1 MLQDLLGGW
10 RPSPVIG
17 VDISSSTVKVLELS
31 RNDGRYRVESFAVA
45 PLPQNAV
52 VEKNITDTEVVAET
66 LRLAYARS
74 RSKQKNAAV
83 AVSGAAVITKV
94 IEMSADL
101 KEEVM
106 ETQITLEADQYI
118 PYPLE
123 EVALDFEV
131 IGPSERNEDMVEVL
145 LAASRQEN
153 IDTRVEVLELAG
165 LEAKVVDIEA
175 FAMERSFALLAEQF
189 RRSRLVAFSTGNV
202 YPMVSV
208 NSNGAD
214 ESVPPDPIGEYGIT
228 GLGRERLLEYV
239 SHRHQTPVCLLRLN
253 YAVELRYGVPVD
265 IAQRLLAGEPV
276 DLSTSHVN
284 LVWQGYANA
293 VALAAFG
300 LAASP
305 AEVLNLTG
313 PGVLP
318 VRDLAEGLAKR
329 LNVTPTFSGKEGTT
343 ALLNDASRC
352 LQRFG
357 QPELNVEQI
366 LDLVADWLQAGL
378 PVHGKP
384 TKFQVRDGK
393 F

>member
-1 MLQDLLGGW
+1 MQSVDELESLLSRPTDVSRQALRELQGDLLILGAGGKMGPSLARLARRSADEVGRQDL
-10 RPSPVIG
+10 RVIG
-17 VDISSSTVKVLELS
+17 VSRFSTPEVRDELEAAGIETIACDLLDADERS
-31 RNDGRYRVESFAVA
+31 R
-45 PLPQNAV
+45 LPQ
-52 VEKNITDTEVVAET
+52 
-66 LRLAYARS
+66 
-74 RSKQKNAAV
+74 
-83 AVSGAAVITKV
+83 
-94 IEMSADL
+94 IE
-101 KEEVM
+101 
-106 ETQITLEADQYI
+106 
-118 PYPLE
+118 
-123 EVALDFEV
+123 
-131 IGPSERNEDMVEVL
+131 NVL
-145 LAASRQEN
+145 LMTAFKFGSASRP
-153 IDTRVEVLELAG
+153 DLAWATNCY
-165 LEAKVVDIEA
+165 LP
-175 FAMERSFALLAEQF
+175 ALLAEQF

-208 NSNGAD
+208 TSNGAD

-284 LVWQGYANA
+284 LVWQGYASA

-318 VRDLAEGLAKR
+318 VRDLAAGLAKR
-329 LNVTPTFSGKEGTT
+329 LSVTATFSGKEGAT

-357 QPELNVEQI
+357 PPDLDVEQI

>member
-1 MLQDLLGGW
+1 MLQELFGGW
-10 RPSPVIG
+10 RPSSVIG

-123 EVALDFEV
+123 EVALDFE
-131 IGPSERNEDMVEVL
+131 ILGPSARNEDMVEVL

-153 IDTRVEVLELAG
+153 IDSRVEALELAD

-175 FAMERSFALLAEQF
+175 FAMERTFALIAQQFELNENSVVAIVDIGATVTTLSVIVNEETIYTREQLF
-189 RRSRLVAFSTGNV
+189 GGRQLTEEIQRR
-202 YPMVSV
+202 
-208 NSNGAD
+208 
-214 ESVPPDPIGEYGIT
+214 YGISYEEAGQAKKEGGISDDYEDEVLEPYKDAIVQQISRALQFFFSASQYNMVDLIVLAGGVASTT
-228 GLGRERLLEYV
+228 GLADRV
-239 SHRHQTPVCLLRLN
+239 S
-253 YAVELRYGVPVD
+253 
-265 IAQRLLAGEPV
+265 GEIG
-276 DLSTSHVN
+276 T
-284 LVWQGYANA
+284 ATA
-293 VALAAFG
+293 VANPFANMEVAPGVDVLALNSDAPAMMIACG
-300 LAASP
+300 LALRSF
-305 AEVLNLTG
+305 
-313 PGVLP
+313 
-318 VRDLAEGLAKR
+318 D
-329 LNVTPTFSGKEGTT
+329 
-343 ALLNDASRC
+343 
-352 LQRFG
+352 
-357 QPELNVEQI
+357 
-366 LDLVADWLQAGL
+366 
-378 PVHGKP
+378 
-384 TKFQVRDGK
+384 
-393 F
+393 